1 MTKTGYYIL
10 GILSGL
16 ILYKIIYVLYAL
28 LLLVDFTPLFPYLI
42 AINGFCEKYTTK
54 NIAEI
59 GVILLIVI
67 PMAIFVIKERRR
79 K

>member
-16 ILYKIIYVLYAL
+16 ILYKLIYVLYTL

-42 AINGFCEKYTTK
+42 DINDFCEKYTTK

-67 PMAIFVIKERRR
+67 PMAIFVIRERRH

>member
-1 MTKTGYYIL
+1 MTKTGHYIL

-16 ILYKIIYVLYAL
+16 ILYKIIYVLYTL

-42 AINGFCEKYTTK
+42 DINDFCEKYTTK

>member
-16 ILYKIIYVLYAL
+16 VLYKIIYVLYTL

-42 AINGFCEKYTTK
+42 DINDFCEKYTTK

-59 GVILLIVI
+59 GVVLLIAI

>member
-1 MTKTGYYIL
+1 MNKIGYYIV
-10 GILSGL
+10 GILSGF
-16 ILYKIIYVLYAL
+16 ILHKLIYVLYTL
-28 LLLVDFTPLFPYLI
+28 LLLVNFTPIQHYLI
-42 AINGFCEKYTTK
+42 YINYYCEKYTTK

-67 PMAIFVIKERRR
+67 PMAIFVIKEQKR

>member
-1 MTKTGYYIL
+1 MNKIICYIL

-16 ILYKIIYVLYAL
+16 ILYKLIYVLYTL
-28 LLLVDFTPLFPYLI
+28 FLLVDFTPLFPYLI
-42 AINGFCEKYTTK
+42 VINDFCEKYTTK